1 MVGVFYEWTSF
12 SETQVKFDTVKKQM
26 DSMEMEIMEA
36 RLLRAS
42 ELNGEMDNDDDSGK
56 TQNNN
61 LDDQSDRS

>member
-1 MVGVFYEWTSF
+1 M
-12 SETQVKFDTVKKQM
+12 KFDTVKKQM
-26 DSMEMEIMEA
+26 ESMEMEIMEA

-61 LDDQSDRS
+61 IDRS